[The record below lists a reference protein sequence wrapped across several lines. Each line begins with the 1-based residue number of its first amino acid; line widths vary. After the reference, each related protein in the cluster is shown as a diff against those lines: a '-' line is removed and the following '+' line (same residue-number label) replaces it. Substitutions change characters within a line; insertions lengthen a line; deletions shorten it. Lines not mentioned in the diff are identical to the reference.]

1 MHMTIL
7 FFLLSCVD
15 EIYVMKKKKVE
26 LVERKRLEERD
37 KKNGKAREEE
47 IIMKN

>member
-1 MHMTIL
+1 
-7 FFLLSCVD
+7 VD